1 MRALILAVAVA
12 LASINQGF
20 AMDSLSNFE
29 WKNRIVLVFGKA
41 TDPKVERQIDVLKE
55 KQAELADR
63 ALVVIRI
70 AGDEARAVYG
80 TAVTMDADKLRT
92 DAKVGN
98 DDFQVILVGKDG
110 GVKFRSK
117 DIVSVVEIFDLID
130 RMPMRK
136 AGQG

>member
-1 MRALILAVAVA
+1 MRTLILALAVA
-12 LASINQGF
+12 LASISQGF
-20 AMDSLSNFE
+20 AMDSLSRYE

-41 TDPKVERQIDVLKE
+41 NDPKVERQIDLLTE

-63 ALVVIRI
+63 ALVIIRVT
-70 AGDEARAVYG
+70 GNEARVVYG
-80 TAVTMDADKLRT
+80 ASMAMNGDKLRS
-92 DAKVGN
+92 DAKVGTGE
-98 DDFQVILVGKDG
+98 FQVLLVGKDG

-117 DIVSVVEIFDLID
+117 DIVSDVDIFELID